1 MSSVR
6 VVLNGDVRM
15 LAGTMTVLETDA
27 PGGAATAARGPRPPE
42 VDVPD
47 EAGATGSSLQAVTA
61 IGSSSVIAAMT
72 GRRESVL
79 IVPPL
84 TRARMSA
91 AGFAA
96 RRGALQ
102 HLRSWAAIGPV
113 LAAPRALPYVLVI
126 NHGAFLLTSR
136 RDFLTGAAGAVAA
149 MVGAPA
155 VILPRRSAH
164 DLVIRGGSV
173 IDGTGAP
180 AAEMDVAVSAG
191 RITSVARRIAD
202 KGTVEIDAHGVAV
215 APGFIDIHS
224 HGDGSLFS
232 DPRSESVIRQ
242 GVTTIV
248 VGQDGSSRFPS
259 RRSGDDEGGY
269 ASYTA
274 LAAAIDRLP
283 SSVNVA
289 SSIGLGTIRGIVVG
303 ADDRPATPD
312 EMKRMLTMVNDAI
325 AAGACGASSG
335 LEYTPGAFA
344 SRAELAALCAPLAA
358 ARLPYSTHMRNEDD
372 RLLDAIDESI
382 DVARQ
387 AHCPLQISHL
397 KTQGPR
403 NWGKLDEVFRRIDEA
418 RRGGMDIMF
427 DRYPYIAYQTG
438 LTNLFPV
445 WSRDGGTAA
454 FFRRL
459 DDPSTS
465 DRIKRETLAKIE
477 LIGGWDNVLISGV
490 GRGGDTTAE
499 GKRLG
504 AFSQAKGADPYDAAV
519 ALLRSANGN
528 VGMVGFA
535 MSEDNLERI
544 LAHPLGMVCSDGGAF
559 ATDGA
564 SRRGSPHPR
573 GLGTFPRVLGR
584 YVRERKAL
592 TLEQA
597 VRKMSALPASRIR
610 LGDRGRIAP
619 KLAADIVIFDPA
631 TVTDK
636 ATFEDPFQY
645 PEGIRAVIVNGQ
657 IAFRDGQRTKNAAG
671 RALRPT

>member
-1 MSSVR
+1 
-6 VVLNGDVRM
+6 
-15 LAGTMTVLETDA
+15 
-27 PGGAATAARGPRPPE
+27 
-42 VDVPD
+42 
-47 EAGATGSSLQAVTA
+47 
-61 IGSSSVIAAMT
+61 
-72 GRRESVL
+72 
-79 IVPPL
+79 
-84 TRARMSA
+84 
-91 AGFAA
+91 
-96 RRGALQ
+96 
-102 HLRSWAAIGPV
+102 
-113 LAAPRALPYVLVI
+113 
-126 NHGAFLLTSR
+126 
-136 RDFLTGAAGAVAA
+136 

-164 DLVIRGGSV
+164 ELVIRGGSV

-180 AAEMDVAVSAG
+180 AIEMDVAVSAG

-459 DDPSTS
+459 EDPSTS

-504 AFSQAKGADPYDAAV
+504 AFSQAKAADPYDAAV

-619 KLAADIVIFDPA
+619 TLAADIVIFDPA

-657 IAFRDGQRTKNAAG
+657 IAFRDGQRTKAAG
-671 RALRPT
+671 GKALRPS